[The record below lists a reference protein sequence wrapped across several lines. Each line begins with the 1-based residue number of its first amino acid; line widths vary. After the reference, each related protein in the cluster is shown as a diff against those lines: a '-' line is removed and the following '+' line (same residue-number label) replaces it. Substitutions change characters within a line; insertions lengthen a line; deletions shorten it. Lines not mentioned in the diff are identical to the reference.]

1 MSRPKGSRV
10 QEAGRECCE
19 FTFPFGNDTDLC
31 LYSCVHTSNH
41 DTQLLLTLF
50 TPLSEYSIIGRS
62 GHRYHFCRDK
72 KTTTQ
77 KHVFVATKHVFVA
90 TKVLWRQTY
99 FCRNNTFVVTN
110 ICRDKYNFV
119 ATKHLFCRD
128 KFLNRETLKLYCKAY

>member
-77 KHVFVATKHVFVA
+77 KHVFVATK
-90 TKVLWRQTY
+90 VLWRQTY

-119 ATKHLFCRD
+119 ATKHLFCHD